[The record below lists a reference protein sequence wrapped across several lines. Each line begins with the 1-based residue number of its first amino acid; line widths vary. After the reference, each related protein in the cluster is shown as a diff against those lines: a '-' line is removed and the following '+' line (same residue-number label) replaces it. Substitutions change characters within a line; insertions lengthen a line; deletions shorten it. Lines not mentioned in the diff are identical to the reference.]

1 VVPSIPLLIKQP
13 KKKNA
18 LERYYAKS
26 RMAKSLI
33 ARGVVMATVV
43 AVAAVVKNHHPR
55 RFQAPVRLLLRLMS
69 TSFARVVVLAQRVM
83 RKS

>member
-43 AVAAVVKNHHPR
+43 AVVKNHHPR